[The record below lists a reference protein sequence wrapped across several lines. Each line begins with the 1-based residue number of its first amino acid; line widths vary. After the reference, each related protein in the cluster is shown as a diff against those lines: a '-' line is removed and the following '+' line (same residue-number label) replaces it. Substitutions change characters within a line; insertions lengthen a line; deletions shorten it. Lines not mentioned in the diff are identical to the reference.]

1 MSKFKPDDDK
11 MIVFIDQIKEMIDI
25 LNKAT
30 QESRLSINGEYY
42 LTNKELGEL
51 LKISRRTL
59 QRYRSR
65 GLVPYYIL
73 NGKVLYRESDI
84 QEWLEKHYLRTVD
97 DTNLV

>member
-1 MSKFKPDDDK
+1 